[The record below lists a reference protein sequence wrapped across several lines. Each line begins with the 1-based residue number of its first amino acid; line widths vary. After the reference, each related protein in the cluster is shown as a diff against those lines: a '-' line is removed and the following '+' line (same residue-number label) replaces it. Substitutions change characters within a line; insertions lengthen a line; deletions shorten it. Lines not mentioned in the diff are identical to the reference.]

1 MHVASGLFRSEIG
14 EPELVSLN
22 DIAYGHRDLGA
33 ELWAA
38 VTERVKL
45 APFATGIDTWGQ
57 VRQEPLVVLP
67 TDEPLAQ
74 LLGVHAGQDRP

>member
-22 DIAYGHRDLGA
+22 DIAYGHTDLGA

-45 APFATGIDTWGQ
+45 APFAAGIDTWGQ

-74 LLGVHAGQDRP
+74 LLGVYARQDRP

>member
-22 DIAYGHRDLGA
+22 DIAYGHRYLGA

-38 VTERVKL
+38 VTERVKF

-57 VRQEPLVVLP
+57 VRQEPLVALP
-67 TDEPLAQ
+67 TDEPLA
-74 LLGVHAGQDRP
+74 